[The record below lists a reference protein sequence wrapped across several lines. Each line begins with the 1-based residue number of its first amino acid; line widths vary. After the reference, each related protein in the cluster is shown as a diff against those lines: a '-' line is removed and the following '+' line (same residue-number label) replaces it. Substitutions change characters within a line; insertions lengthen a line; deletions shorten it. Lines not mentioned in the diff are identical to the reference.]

1 MKKLGKHAAIV
12 LVAGAVAPLL
22 AACNSGGTSNAAV
35 PNVVGQRLDVAEGQ
49 VKDAG
54 LQYVEVGGGAFGIV
68 VKSNWTV
75 CSTDPSS
82 GSTASKVRLIVDR
95 TCGESSTSPAS
106 SGSVTGDSATSD
118 TTSSDSSS
126 SSDTSSDSTTSTV
139 ASDTGSAESWSMPD
153 LRGEDLQAAQD
164 AIQALTDDAI
174 WYTGSH
180 DATGRGRHQW
190 LDRDWQVC
198 TQSVAPG
205 RTITSDSKIDF
216 GVVRVQTESC
226 P

>member
-1 MKKLGKHAAIV
+1 MNKLGKYAWIT
-12 LVAGAVAPLL
+12 LVVVAVSPLL
-22 AACNSGGTSNAAV
+22 AACNSGSSSAAV
-35 PNVVGQRLDVAEGQ
+35 PNVVGERLDVAEGQ

-54 LQYVEVGGGAFGIV
+54 LQYVEVGGGTFGIV

-95 TCGESSTSPAS
+95 TCGDSSTSTA
-106 SGSVTGDSATSD
+106 A
-118 TTSSDSSS
+118 
-126 SSDTSSDSTTSTV
+126 SDSTTSDSTTSDTTTSDSSSDSSTSTA
-139 ASDTGSAESWSMPD
+139 ASDAGSADSWTMPD
-153 LRGEDLQAAQD
+153 LRGKDLQSAQD
-164 AIQALTDDAI
+164 AIQALTSDGI
-174 WYTGSH
+174 WYTSSH
-180 DATGRGRHQW
+180 DATGQGRHQW

-205 RTITSDSKIDF
+205 RTITSNSKIDF